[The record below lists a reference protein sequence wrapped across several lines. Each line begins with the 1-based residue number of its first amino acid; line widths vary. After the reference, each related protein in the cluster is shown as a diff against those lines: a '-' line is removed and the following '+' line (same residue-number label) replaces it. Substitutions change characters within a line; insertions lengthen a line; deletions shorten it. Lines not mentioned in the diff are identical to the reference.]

1 MFISKKATKENIYL
15 HCVKSVRI
23 RSKSGPH
30 FPAFGL
36 NTERSGVSPR
46 IQSEC
51 GKMQTRIIPNT
62 DIFQA
67 VLAAIRVILYLRL
80 SNLWLQVNVSHLHDH
95 KFKHLLQDLFQ
106 DKTINPLCTC
116 NLEAKQLEAKSY
128 STAPT
133 SLYFPTVNNFQIY

>member
-1 MFISKKATKENIYL
+1 
-15 HCVKSVRI
+15 
-23 RSKSGPH
+23 
-30 FPAFGL
+30 
-36 NTERSGVSPR
+36 
-46 IQSEC
+46 
-51 GKMQTRIIPNT
+51 MQTRITPNT

-67 VLAAIRVILYLRL
+67 VLAAIRVILNLRL

-133 SLYFPTVNNFQIY
+133 SLYFPTVNSFQIY

>member
-1 MFISKKATKENIYL
+1 MFISKKATKENIHL

-30 FPAFGL
+30 CPAFGL
-36 NTERSGVSPR
+36 NTERSRSSSPYSVR
-46 IQSEC
+46 MRE
-51 GKMQTRIIPNT
+51 MQTRITPNT

-67 VLAAIRVILYLRL
+67 VLAAIRAILNLRL

-133 SLYFPTVNNFQIY
+133 SLYFPTVNSFQIY